1 MIKDLFTKK
10 ALAVVCAATLS
21 VGSVA
26 VAFAGS
32 GEYELATSAASAS
45 ASASAG
51 PEVETTT
58 KQEETTTKSTPSEKP
73 SQEETTTK
81 STPSEKPSQEETT
94 TATPSAKPSE
104 EPSTDPVAVDT
115 YQILGSFNNWAL
127 GSGLFMTQD
136 SSNPNIYTATIKL
149 AAGKYEYQIVKNN
162 SWDYK
167 FSGADGFINSSY
179 PNLTVEVPEEMD
191 VIFTLDLANMTVKTN
206 LDKDIED
213 QADISA
219 ATVTLTSAAVTYNG
233 EVQNPVVASVT
244 LGAATLVEDTDYEVK
259 AIEAKDAGTYT
270 VEVTGKGAYKG
281 TATAEYVINRKTI
294 SKATATVGAKT
305 YTGKTLKSSSYSVKL
320 KLNGKS
326 VKLVKG
332 TDYSVTAA
340 SGKNAGKY
348 AVTFKGI
355 GNFKGSVKAN
365 FVINAKKLAKKNVTV
380 ASKAVYTGK
389 AIKAKVT
396 VKDGSKLTTK
406 NYKVTYKNNKKVG
419 KATVTVT
426 GKGNYTG
433 TVKKTFKIV
442 PATVKVKS
450 VKNTA
455 KKTVTVKFNKA
466 KGAASYTVY
475 YKVKGAKKWSKK
487 VTKKTTLKIAK
498 LKKGKTY
505 QVKVVATAKS
515 GKTTFS
521 SADSKVLSVKI
532 KK

>member
-10 ALAVVCAATLS
+10 ALAVVCATTLS

-26 VAFAGS
+26 IAFATS
-32 GEYELATSAASAS
+32 GAYDLATGAPSASAS

-51 PEVETTT
+51 AEETTT
-58 KQEETTTKSTPSEKP
+58 TQEETTTTQEETTVNPSEKP
-73 SQEETTTK
+73 SQEETTTVN
-81 STPSEKPSQEETT
+81 
-94 TATPSAKPSE
+94 PSANPSANPSD
-104 EPSTDPVAVDT
+104 EPETPVSLDT

-127 GSGLFMTQD
+127 GSGLFMIQD

-179 PNLTVEVPEEMD
+179 PNLIVEVPEEMD

-206 LDKDIED
+206 LDKETDN
-213 QADISA
+213 QTDISA
-219 ATVTLTSAAVTYNG
+219 ATVTLEAAAATYNG

-244 LGAATLVEDTDYEVK
+244 LGAATLVEDTDYEVT

-270 VEVTGKGAYKG
+270 VEVVGKGAYKG
-281 TATAEYVINRKTI
+281 KATAEYVINKKSI
-294 SKATATVGAKT
+294 SKATAVVGAKT
-305 YTGKTLKSSSYSVKL
+305 YTGKTLKSSKYTVTI
-320 KLNGKS
+320 KLNGKK
-326 VKLVKG
+326 VKLVKN
-332 TDYSVTAA
+332 TDYTVKAV

-348 AVTFKGI
+348 EVTFKGT

-365 FVINAKKLAKKNVTV
+365 FVINAKKLSKKNVTV
-380 ASKAVYTGK
+380 ASKAAFTGK

-396 VKDGSKLTTK
+396 VKDGSKLSTK
-406 NYKVTYKNNKKVG
+406 NYKVSYKNNKKIG

-433 TVKKTFKIV
+433 KVTKTFKIV
-442 PATVKVKS
+442 PAKVKVKS
-450 VKNTA
+450 VKNAA

-466 KGAASYTVY
+466 KGAKSYTVY

-487 VTKKTTLKIAK
+487 VTKKTTLKLAK

-505 QVKVVATAKS
+505 QVKVVATAKA
-515 GKTTFS
+515 GKATYTS
-521 SADSKVLSVKI
+521 SASKVVSVKI